1 MDLVDLFLVT
11 IVGEA
16 VLETS
21 LTNELLRLGATGY
34 TVTDSRGR
42 GSRGMRSGEIPG
54 EGVRIEV
61 IAGEAVAD
69 HILDYVRDHYF
80 PHYGVIAW
88 RSRVSVVRGDKYVS
102 EEGGG

>member
-16 VLETS
+16 VLETA

-69 HILDYVRDHYF
+69 RILDYVRDHYF
-80 PHYGVIAW
+80 PHYAVIAW
-88 RSRVSVVRGDKYVS
+88 RSRVSVVRGDKYVG